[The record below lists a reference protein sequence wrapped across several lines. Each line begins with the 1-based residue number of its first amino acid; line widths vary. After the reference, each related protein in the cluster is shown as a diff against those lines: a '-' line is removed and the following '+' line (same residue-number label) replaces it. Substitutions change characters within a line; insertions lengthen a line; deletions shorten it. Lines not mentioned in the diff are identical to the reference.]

1 MNSTHQI
8 YLAPFQGVTTHT
20 FIRVY
25 SAHFPFISKYYT
37 PFFSKIDHDT
47 RLSSRKE
54 RELQQL
60 SPGLPEVVPQILS
73 KDPVEIL
80 RFARICESRGFK
92 ELNWNLGCPFPQVA
106 YKKRGS
112 GMLPFPELIDEIL
125 DQIMP
130 LMPVR
135 FSIKCRLGYAN
146 KDEILHL
153 IPIFN
158 QYPLHELTIH
168 GRIGRQLYSGVS
180 DNDTLANIKPI
191 ISVPFV
197 HNGDIFS
204 VEDFRSVSIKIPD
217 NTKWMIGRG
226 ILYNPFLPEDILLKR
241 TDYNR
246 IQKLL
251 NFTNDLY
258 LAYRNDMQERLTVL
272 NVLKEYWDYL
282 VNFFE
287 NPQKVKRIIKKVKN
301 FDEYEQAI
309 KRIFDSPID

>member
-8 YLAPFQGVTTHT
+8 YLAPFQGITTHT

-25 SAHFPFISKYYT
+25 SAHFPFITKYYT

-54 RELQQL
+54 LELQHL
-60 SPGLPEVVPQILS
+60 GTGLPEVVPQILS
-73 KDPVEIL
+73 KDPAEIL
-80 RFARICESRGFK
+80 RFARICQSRGFH

-106 YKKRGS
+106 YKKRGA
-112 GMLPFPELIDEIL
+112 GMLPYPEFVNEIL
-125 DQIMP
+125 DQVMP
-130 LMPVR
+130 SMSLK
-135 FSIKCRLGYAN
+135 FSIKCRLGYSN
-146 KDEILHL
+146 KDEILEL

-180 DNDTLANIKPI
+180 DNDMLAYIKPL

-204 VEDFRSVSIKIPD
+204 VQDFETVSSKIPD

-226 ILYNPFLPEDILLKR
+226 ILYNPFLPEDILQKETEYDRL
-241 TDYNR
+241 
-246 IQKLL
+246 QKLHS
-251 NFTNDLY
+251 FINDLY
-258 LAYRNDMQERLTVL
+258 LAYRFDMQERLTIL

-287 NPQKVKRIIKKVKN
+287 NPQKVKRMIKKVKN
-301 FDEYEQAI
+301 FDEYEEAV
-309 KRIFDSPID
+309 KSIFESSIQ